1 MTFFSSV
8 LANGKIPV
16 PRLNPCEFCCGKHHI
31 DSGWLCRS
39 ATQGTVQQDL
49 ARIRKCYEAV
59 ALDECHL
66 SALFYGIL
74 GKGYEIIFGGL
85 MFAHRD
91 NPSKN
96 ADVASIGR
104 APHS

>member
-1 MTFFSSV
+1 MASV
-8 LANGKIPV
+8 KIPV
-16 PRLNPCEFCCGKHHI
+16 PLLNSHEFGCGKHHI
-31 DSGWLCRS
+31 DSVWRCRS
-39 ATQGTVQQDL
+39 TTHRTVLQDF
-49 ARIRKCYEAV
+49 ARIRKCYGVV

-74 GKGYEIIFGGL
+74 GKGYEISFGGL